1 MCPRCRASTRALAD
15 PDFSD
20 LVGCLF
26 FRFFVNFT
34 VIFSSRHLQIQLS
47 AMKQNSCPVVG
58 EAAKPTGVG
67 LDELDGAVE
76 ALGAG
81 VADVVLAEVQQSGF
95 MTPEH
100 LDDLSDG
107 LELTS
112 HGIVGPRSEETFGSA
127 LVAIAPELGE
137 VLLDHPGPA
146 GLEVELVQGAK
157 RDGLSAAPV
166 GILLEPRL
174 AYFSL
179 MFSNCASAYHNLSIP
194 GGANPF
200 IWAHT
205 TGLFFLTWNPSCRL
219 CLTLPTLATS
229 H

>member
-1 MCPRCRASTRALAD
+1 MGL
-15 PDFSD
+15 
-20 LVGCLF
+20 
-26 FRFFVNFT
+26 FVNFT
-34 VIFSSRHLQIQLS
+34 VIFPSRPTQIQLT

-127 LVAIAPELGE
+127 LVAVAPELSE
-137 VLLDHPGPA
+137 VFLDAPSPA
-146 GLEVELVQGAK
+146 GLEVALVQGSK
-157 RDGLSAAPV
+157 RDRLSTAPV
-166 GILLEPRL
+166 GVPLEPRPFAAGQWRCARLGQPAVLL
-174 AYFSL
+174 APKTLRRFVWKQTMRCL
-179 MFSNCASAYHNLSIP
+179 VVVGP
-194 GGANPF
+194 GGQVAQAACPHVHG
-200 IWAHT
+200 A
-205 TGLFFLTWNPSCRL
+205 LLS
-219 CLTLPTLATS
+219 
-229 H
+229 